1 MTIGNVLGFLAAPD
15 RETSLRAVSLSVL
28 KIRTT
33 GLTYKEIAKAIE
45 VSADTVAGAANEESL
60 LSFDA
65 VARLC
70 YFWPEETGPIQELF
84 GPGPEQPTFDDR
96 LAQIERAVAA
106 IRREQLA

>member
-15 RETSLRAVSLSVL
+15 REVSLRAVSLSVL

-70 YFWPEETGPIQELF
+70 YFWPEETAPIQELF
-84 GPGPEQPTFDDR
+84 GPAPQEPTLGDR
-96 LAQIERAVAA
+96 LVRIERELAA
-106 IRREQLA
+106 IRRETVA